1 MKIILTHTPIIRR
14 YHSCKVKR
22 TTLVPIHN
30 TQTDE
35 KCIIFDALV
44 KILTRSDESKSRPN
58 K

>member
-1 MKIILTHTPIIRR
+1 MKILPTRTPSIQR

-22 TTLVPIHN
+22 KTLVPVKNLH
-30 TQTDE
+30 TEE

-44 KILTRSDESKSRPN
+44 KILTRPNEDKSRPN